1 MDLLRRLKQEG
12 NNLVGYGASARGN
25 TLHNYYGIGTDLMD
39 YIVDRNMLKHG
50 LYSPGM
56 HIPVCPVEKILKDRP
71 DYVLALA
78 SNFSKEI
85 IEQQEEYLSL
95 GGKFIL
101 PIPELSILE
110 HP

>member
-1 MDLLRRLKQEG
+1 MNLLRRLKQEG

-71 DYVLALA
+71 DYG
-78 SNFSKEI
+78 F
-85 IEQQEEYLSL
+85 SL
-95 GGKFIL
+95 GVEFFERNYRATGRIFVPWWKIYFAY
-101 PIPELSILE
+101 S
-110 HP
+110 